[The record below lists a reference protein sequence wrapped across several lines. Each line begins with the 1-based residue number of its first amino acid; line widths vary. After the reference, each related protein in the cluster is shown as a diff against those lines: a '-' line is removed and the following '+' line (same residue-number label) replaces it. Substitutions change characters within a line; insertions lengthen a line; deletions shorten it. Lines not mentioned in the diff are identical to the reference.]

1 MIQMTGF
8 YWHLSFLIIDLAFK
22 KHRITALVKGYISCD
37 PFFFLVLKLLFLFP
51 AVVQTLGKGEERH
64 KI

>member
-1 MIQMTGF
+1 MTGF
-8 YWHLSFLIIDLAFK
+8 YWHLSFLIIDLVFK

-37 PFFFLVLKLLFLFP
+37 PFFLVLKLLFLFS